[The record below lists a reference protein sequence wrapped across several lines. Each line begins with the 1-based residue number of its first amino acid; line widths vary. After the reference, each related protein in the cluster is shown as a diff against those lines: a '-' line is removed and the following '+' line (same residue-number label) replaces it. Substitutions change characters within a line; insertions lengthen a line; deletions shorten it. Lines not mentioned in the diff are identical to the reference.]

1 MPFLETLELWDPASR
16 SMQPTQHPRIVGV
29 RRGRKARATANVER
43 LIGDAER
50 RARLARRHALAPQH
64 RVKDAVAATRAV
76 TVLHATEP
84 ATPYLSLFARV
95 DSFTRSDMD
104 HALFEE
110 RSLIKQLAMRRTV
123 FVFPRDLLSAAISS
137 ASARIA
143 SQEHGSL
150 TKELERNQVASD
162 GAAWLRAARRAVLE
176 RLSDGSELTATQLRE
191 EMAELAGRVSRYEH
205 KPYGQVVHVA
215 PRVVTWLGAAGDL
228 VRGRN
233 GSHWRVNRNLWTR
246 MDRWLGKPIARVDTR
261 LGYLALVETYL
272 RKYGPVTERDLV
284 WWFGATKSD
293 MRQALVDLNAVQ
305 VRLEREQTGWVLPDD
320 LDPEPPV
327 EPWAALLPAL
337 DPTALGWKERNFYL
351 DPDFYPAIFDW
362 SGNCGTTAWWN
373 GKIVG
378 AYVQDHS
385 GRVELI
391 LPNNPGR
398 AGRLGLNVEAK
409 RLEDWLDG
417 ERVTA
422 AYKSPLITRERPIK
436 ERKRVG

>member
-1 MPFLETLELWDPASR
+1 M
-16 SMQPTQHPRIVGV
+16 
-29 RRGRKARATANVER
+29 R
-43 LIGDAER
+43 LIDDAER

-64 RVKDAVAATRAV
+64 RVEDALAATKAM

-95 DSFTRSDMD
+95 DSFTRSEMD
-104 HALFEE
+104 LALFET
-110 RSLIKQLAMRRTV
+110 RSLVKQLAMRRTV
-123 FVFPRDLLSAAISS
+123 FVFPRDLLAAAISS

-143 SQEHGSL
+143 SQEHASL
-150 TKELERNQVASD
+150 IKELERNQVAGD
-162 GAAWLRAARRAVLE
+162 GAAWLAAARTAVLE
-176 RLSDGSELTATQLRE
+176 RLSDGSELSATRLRE

-215 PRVVTWLGAAGDL
+215 PRVVTWLGAAGDV
-228 VRGRN
+228 VRGHN

-246 MDRWLGKPIARVDTR
+246 MDRWLGEPLARVDAR
-261 LGYLALVETYL
+261 RGYAQLVEEYL
-272 RKYGPVTERDLV
+272 RAFGPVTEQDLV
-284 WWFGATKSD
+284 WWFGAT
-293 MRQALVDLNAVQ
+293 MGVVRHALSDLNALQ

-337 DPTALGWKERNFYL
+337 DPTALGWKERDFYL

-378 AYVQDHS
+378 AYVQDGA

-391 LPNNPGR
+391 VPQDPGPAAR
-398 AGRLGLNVEAK
+398 RKLNAEAK
-409 RLEDWLDG
+409 RLESWLDG

-422 AYKSPLITRERPIK
+422 AYKSPLVTWDQSVG
-436 ERKRVG
+436 ERKRAFR